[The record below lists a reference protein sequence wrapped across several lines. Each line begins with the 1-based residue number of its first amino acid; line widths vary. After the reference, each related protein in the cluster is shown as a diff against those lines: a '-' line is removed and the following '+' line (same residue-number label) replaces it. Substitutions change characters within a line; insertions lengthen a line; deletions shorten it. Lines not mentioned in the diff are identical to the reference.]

1 MKVWASLFTGSTQSN
16 NTTTETFIGSDKVG
30 TNATILLTKSYSYL
44 EAKYDPTTEICD
56 LKIYG
61 GAKTQPMT
69 LSVKVSILT
78 ITVSTKDCFF
88 PLTYHYNITL
98 CKSDLTDENGNLLQ
112 GADEIAIFDMGQRF
126 KLMTGANLTIEEGVK
141 ATFDTLIVYETFVD
155 EGTYGAVHYRY
166 PNLPAAVLTVNGELV
181 CNTFG
186 GKIYSNNEGAKVTI
200 NVATS
205 CTSNEIKSILADS
218 FSSKVTEFNTIVEEA
233 ELVNADA
240 TSVTELTTPLEY
252 QYKDGK
258 WAPAA
263 VLYSITK
270 TTESNA
276 TVTVPGSAKAGDV
289 VTVTVSFSGTKDFS
303 LIVKDSAGNELLN
316 KNAAGTYTFVMPEG
330 NVTVEASSGKES
342 SSCITAGTLITLADG
357 TQKKVE
363 DLTMDD
369 VLLVFNHETGEYEAA
384 GIIFIE
390 NDGWKEYNVITLT
403 FSDGTTTKLIY
414 EHAYFDLTLGKYVY
428 ITEQNYTDFIGHEF
442 AMQSEDGFKCVTM
455 TDATLAVEYT
465 GCYSLVTVYHLNYF
479 VDGLFSIPGG
489 ITGLFNMFEYGDDLV
504 YDQEKMQADIEE
516 YGLFTYE
523 DFEEF
528 LPYEFYQ
535 AFPAAYLKV
544 SIGKGLMTFDDIYA
558 YIDQFLVKN
567 GLM

>member
-1 MKVWASLFTGSTQSN
+1 
-16 NTTTETFIGSDKVG
+16 
-30 TNATILLTKSYSYL
+30 
-44 EAKYDPTTEICD
+44 
-56 LKIYG
+56 
-61 GAKTQPMT
+61 
-69 LSVKVSILT
+69 
-78 ITVSTKDCFF
+78 
-88 PLTYHYNITL
+88 
-98 CKSDLTDENGNLLQ
+98 
-112 GADEIAIFDMGQRF
+112 
-126 KLMTGANLTIEEGVK
+126 
-141 ATFDTLIVYETFVD
+141 
-155 EGTYGAVHYRY
+155 
-166 PNLPAAVLTVNGELV
+166 
-181 CNTFG
+181 
-186 GKIYSNNEGAKVTI
+186 
-200 NVATS
+200 
-205 CTSNEIKSILADS
+205 
-218 FSSKVTEFNTIVEEA
+218 
-233 ELVNADA
+233 
-240 TSVTELTTPLEY
+240 
-252 QYKDGK
+252 
-258 WAPAA
+258 
-263 VLYSITK
+263 
-270 TTESNA
+270 
-276 TVTVPGSAKAGDV
+276 
-289 VTVTVSFSGTKDFS
+289 
-303 LIVKDSAGNELLN
+303 
-316 KNAAGTYTFVMPEG
+316 MPEG

-442 AMQSEDGFKCVTM
+442 AMQSEGGFKRVTM

-504 YDQEKMQADIEE
+504 YDQEKMQADIEK